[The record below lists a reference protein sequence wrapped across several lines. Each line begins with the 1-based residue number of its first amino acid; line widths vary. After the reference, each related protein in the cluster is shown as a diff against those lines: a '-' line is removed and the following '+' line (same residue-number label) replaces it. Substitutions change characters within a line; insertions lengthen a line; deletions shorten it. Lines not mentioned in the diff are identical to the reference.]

1 MKIIFLGTGAS
12 GGTAGVGKSKRKESS
27 LLIKNGASILIDVTR
42 DFSKQANLISH
53 LNYVFL
59 THGHQDACGGIK
71 QLDDWLQDKKASPVF
86 VYAHPKTIAVI
97 ESRYKASLFSNENKL
112 LTHCQFV
119 AVSENQHIKI
129 ADLKAIPL
137 EVPHS
142 FNAKFPTFAWKFR
155 EAKTVVYASDI
166 AALTKK
172 FKTFCKGAD
181 LLIIDGATWRRKI
194 FSHLR
199 ADESLPEIC
208 RWNIGKIILTQIGK
222 SAPKYEELEK
232 EVKKICS
239 KVRSSFDGMKIRL

>member
-27 LLIKNGASILIDVTR
+27 LLIKNGTSILIDVTR

-53 LNYVFL
+53 LDYVFL

-71 QLDDWLQDKKASPVF
+71 QLDDWLQDKKASPVS
-86 VYAHPKTIAVI
+86 VYAHKKTIAVI
-97 ESRYKASLFSNENKL
+97 ESHHKLF
-112 LTHCQFV
+112 THCQFV

-142 FNAKFPTFAWKFR
+142 FSAKFPTFVWKFR
-155 EAKTVVYASDI
+155 QAKTVVYASDI
-166 AALTKK
+166 AALTEK

-199 ADESLPEIC
+199 VDESLPEIC

-222 SAPKYEELEK
+222 SVPKYEDFEK

-239 KVRSSFDGMKIRL
+239 RVRPGFDGMKIRL